1 MIDLISRIVRG
12 AALVLLALLGMAMA
26 LAFMFSTAL
35 AVGVLYIIARLRG
48 NPFGIRAY
56 WNQHSQAYRFG
67 SAPFGVRPGN
77 ARMTEVI
84 DVQVRDVH

>member
-1 MIDLISRIVRG
+1 MIDLISRILRG
-12 AALVLLALLGMAMA
+12 AALAVLALLGLAMA

-56 WNQHSQAYRFG
+56 WNQRNQAYQFG
-67 SAPFGVRPGN
+67 SAPFGARPAN
-77 ARMTEVI
+77 ARMTDVI
-84 DVQVRDVH
+84 DVPVRDLH